1 MFQGKPENGRL
12 NKVIFN
18 FQLHFVTKFVLADKV
33 FCKHLHLVISQL
45 QDDVHVERVGG
56 RMILPP
62 IGDVHVV
69 RLFGS
74 GSESSDGLIDLVSN
88 KVKVQTVTKG
98 AVEYS
103 LINNNK

>member
-1 MFQGKPENGRL
+1 MRATPALEE
-12 NKVIFN
+12 
-18 FQLHFVTKFVLADKV
+18 
-33 FCKHLHLVISQL
+33 QL

-74 GSESSDGLIDLVSN
+74 GSESIIPKSFKKLVLRVELIPA
-88 KVKVQTVTKG
+88 KHP
-98 AVEYS
+98 
-103 LINNNK
+103 